1 MSWTVPDYSDI
12 VHLQKYRFHTP
23 HARFSDPDIYVS
35 VQRTRNL
42 QNKVYPSPAPSP
54 TSPSNTSPRF
64 PDYPCK
70 PYPRRYSWKVMLEI
84 YPGIHNEK
92 QQQCKLSH
100 SKNLFL
106 KYNKIPAKYKRKAGN
121 RHGPAILV
129 KLEF

>member
-1 MSWTVPDYSDI
+1 MSWIVPDYSGI

-54 TSPSNTSPRF
+54 TSSSNISPHF

-84 YPGIHNEK
+84 YPEIHNANHHVY
-92 QQQCKLSH
+92 QQNIVLHPSERKKTTKEQR
-100 SKNLFL
+100 
-106 KYNKIPAKYKRKAGN
+106 KI
-121 RHGPAILV
+121 V
-129 KLEF
+129 TM